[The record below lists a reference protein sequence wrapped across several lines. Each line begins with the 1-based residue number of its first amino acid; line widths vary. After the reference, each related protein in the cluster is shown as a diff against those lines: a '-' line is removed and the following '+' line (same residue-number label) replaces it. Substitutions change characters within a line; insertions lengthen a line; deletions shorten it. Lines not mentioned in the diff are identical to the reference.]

1 MQGNRRQ
8 PRFSGQKQQLDPNKL
23 ESLALFYVARFA
35 TTKAKLV
42 RYLERKLYEGEWI
55 GAQSPDTVAIADRLA
70 NQGFIDDLNYAEAK
84 SSSMTRRGYGARRVR
99 QALQQAGIGAEDS
112 EAILTSV
119 DQSAEEAALHFAR
132 KRRFGPFA
140 TVATPP
146 EVRQKQL
153 AAFSRAGHD
162 FKTAS
167 KILDLHIDFVQDED
181 GSS

>member
-8 PRFSGQKQQLDPNKL
+8 PRFSGQKQQLDASKL
-23 ESLALFYVARFA
+23 DSLALFYVARFA

-42 RYLERKLYEGEWI
+42 RYLERKLHEGEWT
-55 GAQSPDTVAIADRLA
+55 GEQSPDPAAIAERLA
-70 NQGFIDDLNYAEAK
+70 AQGFIDDMSYAEAK
-84 SSSMTRRGYGARRVR
+84 SSGMTRRGYGPRKIR
-99 QALQQAGIGAEDS
+99 QALQHAGIGAEDS
-112 EAILTSV
+112 EAILSSV

-132 KRRFGPFA
+132 KRRFGPYA
-140 TVATPP
+140 TAATPP

-162 FKTAS
+162 FKIAS